1 MMDKSIIIFITIQF
15 VNVLLSTLKSII
27 TVSGSKETAA
37 VINAISY
44 TFGAVITKLITKQNF
59 TVIVGITF
67 VSNLVGVYLAKV
79 IVEKTKKERLWTI
92 TATVRGANKD
102 FLENSLKFRG
112 VQYTLIPCANDRY
125 LFNIYSKSKG
135 ESLIVKEILGTS
147 KAKYNIVENAIPA
160 L

>member
-1 MMDKSIIIFITIQF
+1 MDKSIIIFITIQF

-27 TVSGSKETAA
+27 TVNGSKETAA

-67 VSNLVGVYLAKV
+67 ISNLVGVYLAKI

-92 TATVRGANKD
+92 TATVRGASKD
-102 FLENSLKFRG
+102 FVENSLKFRG

-135 ESLIVKEILGTS
+135 ESLIVKEILGGS
-147 KAKYNIVENAIPA
+147 NAKYNIVENMIPA

>member
-1 MMDKSIIIFITIQF
+1 MDKTIIIFITIQF

-27 TVSGSKETAA
+27 TVNGSKETAA

-59 TVIVGITF
+59 AVIVTITF
-67 VSNLVGVYLAKV
+67 LSNLIGVYLAKV

-92 TATVRGANKD
+92 TATVRGINK
-102 FLENSLKFRG
+102 NSLEQSLQFRG
-112 VQYTLIPCANDRY
+112 IQYTLIPCENDRY

-135 ESLIVKEILGTS
+135 ESLIIKEILGGHKS
-147 KAKYNIVENAIPA
+147 KYNIVENMIPA

>member
-1 MMDKSIIIFITIQF
+1 MDKSIIIFITIQF

-27 TVSGSKETAA
+27 TVNGSKETAA

-59 TVIVGITF
+59 GVIVGITF
-67 VSNLVGVYLAKV
+67 ISNLVGVYLAKV
-79 IVEKTKKERLWTI
+79 IVEKTKKEKLWTI

-102 FLENSLKFRG
+102 SLEHSLKFRG

-125 LFNIYSKSKG
+125 LFNMYSKSKG
-135 ESLIVKEILGTS
+135 ESLIIKELLGES
-147 KAKYNIVENAIPA
+147 NAKYNIVENIIPA

>member
-1 MMDKSIIIFITIQF
+1 M
-15 VNVLLSTLKSII
+15 
-27 TVSGSKETAA
+27 
-37 VINAISY
+37 
-44 TFGAVITKLITKQNF
+44 
-59 TVIVGITF
+59 GITF
-67 VSNLVGVYLAKV
+67 ISNLVGVYLAKV

-92 TATVRGANKD
+92 TATVRGTNKD

-135 ESLIVKEILGTS
+135 ESLIIKEILGGS
-147 KAKYNIVENAIPA
+147 NAKYNIVENAIPA

>member
-1 MMDKSIIIFITIQF
+1 MDKLIIIFITIQF

-27 TVSGSKETAA
+27 TVNGSKETAA

-67 VSNLVGVYLAKV
+67 ISNLVGVYLAKV

-102 FLENSLKFRG
+102 FLENSLQFRG

-135 ESLIVKEILGTS
+135 ESLIVKEILGGS
-147 KAKYNIVENAIPA
+147 NAKYNIVENAIPA